1 MFKTIFID
9 IWPWWAGGAAI
20 GLFIFLFF
28 IFTGNPLGVSTG
40 CVNLCKITL
49 PTKGMKFF
57 EKEAFKNKFDWRF
70 LFVIGLI
77 AGGFLSITLSKD
89 LTFNFDKGFTMLA
102 TIFPGY
108 LKYIM
113 LFIGGILVG
122 FGARFAGGCT
132 SGHGIVGN
140 AQLALPSFISTI
152 CFMIGGFLMINILF
166 RLLGVH

>member
-1 MFKTIFID
+1 MFETIFVSV
-9 IWPWWAGGAAI
+9 WPWWAGGVAI

-49 PTKGMKFF
+49 PTKGLKFF

-70 LFVIGLI
+70 LFVMGLI
-77 AGGFLSITLSKD
+77 IGGLLSITLGKD
-89 LTFNFDKGFTMLA
+89 LTFNFEKGFTMLA

-108 LKYIM
+108 LKYVM
-113 LFIGGILVG
+113 LFAGGILVG

-140 AQLALPSFISTI
+140 AQFLLPSFISTI
-152 CFMIGGFLMINILF
+152 CFMIGGFLMMNILF
-166 RLLGVH
+166 RVIGVH

>member
-28 IFTGNPLGVSTG
+28 VFTGNPLGVSTG

-57 EKEAFKNKFDWRF
+57 DKEAFKNKFDWRF
-70 LFVIGLI
+70 FFVVGLI
-77 AGGFLSITLSKD
+77 AGGFISITLSKD

-113 LFIGGILVG
+113 LFAGGILVG

-132 SGHGIVGN
+132 SGNGIVGN

>member
-1 MFKTIFID
+1 
-9 IWPWWAGGAAI
+9 
-20 GLFIFLFF
+20 
-28 IFTGNPLGVSTG
+28 
-40 CVNLCKITL
+40 
-49 PTKGMKFF
+49 
-57 EKEAFKNKFDWRF
+57 
-70 LFVIGLI
+70 
-77 AGGFLSITLSKD
+77 
-89 LTFNFDKGFTMLA
+89 MLA